1 MSNANPSFGAQ
12 KLGAGSTDELRL
24 TQYAGEVLEAFES
37 KVIMNALI
45 RNRSIS
51 GGRTAQFPAF
61 FKAYADLMVPGTELT
76 GKDVLKNEVTIEA
89 DGLLIHDIYVD
100 RIDEMMTH
108 YDLRGPYAKAQGAG
122 IARIYDV
129 MAQMLV
135 YKASQG
141 PELFPG
147 DGGGSTIT
155 EGSAQDFSA
164 SGLDLIDS
172 LNNAKL
178 TLEQR
183 DVDTDALHAV
193 FLPLQWSLIAN
204 SDKNLNS
211 LYGGEG
217 SLKQT
222 ALQTISGINVHKSNN
237 FMFGRNV
244 TPWDATTNA
253 TGLVG
258 NTTDVRRLPASL
270 AAKYQGD
277 LSKVRGL
284 VFTEDA
290 AAMLHVLDLNTEA
303 TWDPRRRATLMVAE
317 MCAGGDSLRNKCA
330 VALKGK

>member
-1 MSNANPSFGAQ
+1 MANAAISFGAQ
-12 KLGAGSTDELRL
+12 KLGAGSNDELRL
-24 TQYAGEVLEAFES
+24 TQYAGEVLEAFDS

-61 FKAYADLMVPGTELT
+61 FKAYADLMVPGTELV
-76 GKDVLKNEVTIEA
+76 GKDVLKNEVEISA

-100 RIDEMMTH
+100 RIDEMLTH

-141 PELFPG
+141 AELFPG
-147 DGGGSTIT
+147 DGGGTTIT
-155 EGSAQDFSA
+155 ETAAQDFMV

-172 LNNAKL
+172 LNRAKL
-178 TLEQR
+178 ELEQK
-183 DVDTDALHAV
+183 DVDTDTLQAV

-204 SDKNLNS
+204 SDKNINS
-211 LYGGEG
+211 LYGGQG
-217 SLKQT
+217 SLAST
-222 ALQTISGINVHKSNN
+222 VLQTVSGINVHKSNN

-244 TPWDATTNA
+244 TAYNASTNA

-258 NTTDVRRLPASL
+258 HATDVRRLPATL

-277 LSKVRGL
+277 LTKIRGL